1 MVSDVT
7 ITYVL
12 DMYFKY
18 KLSIEFFRYKQYR
31 DLNISCDLPYQTF
44 EQWLGVEKEDVC
56 QK

>member
-1 MVSDVT
+1 MASDST
-7 ITYVL
+7 ILYIL
-12 DMYFKY
+12 RGYY
-18 KLSIEFFRYKQYR
+18 YYRISIEYSKYKQYR